1 MLLGLVWCS
10 TNRAAEPTPDASP
23 PALPADVA
31 ADMTALK
38 ADIARLKGIV
48 PDQSH
53 AMKDVAY
60 HFANLWF
67 AAQHENWPLAEFYWA
82 ETRSHLRWAVRI
94 IPVRKDPHASA
105 DGITPCPGTLGETPE
120 HDRVSLESYGRGD
133 RFARAEVDAQ
143 RAKGSSTGMLRC
155 ATEDISAPGDL
166 KALKASH
173 LDGCL
178 QLCFQQSPGNSP
190 RPEINM
196 LSGRRG
202 NRLLDQDV
210 ADLQAA
216 TRLEHPIHLA
226 KYG

>member
-1 MLLGLVWCS
+1 MRHGTISRTLSVVCITMLLGLVWCS

-94 IPVRKDPHASA
+94 IPVRKDPQDKEIRLADILDPIEHTALEAVHTTIREQNSAHFPAAYQQMLASCYA
-105 DGITPCPGTLGETPE
+105 CHVAVGKPFLRLQTPQQPE
-120 HDRVSLESYGRGD
+120 VPII
-133 RFARAEVDAQ
+133 RFD
-143 RAKGSSTGMLRC
+143 
-155 ATEDISAPGDL
+155 
-166 KALKASH
+166 
-173 LDGCL
+173 
-178 QLCFQQSPGNSP
+178 
-190 RPEINM
+190 PE
-196 LSGRRG
+196 
-202 NRLLDQDV
+202 
-210 ADLQAA
+210 
-216 TRLEHPIHLA
+216 P
-226 KYG
+226 